1 MTDDR
6 AKRRADRARR
16 APRAA
21 TGVAGPRRRPPKL
34 SRTRSRGVVAATT
47 GLLGLSSTKR
57 AAVLAVVVCALAL
70 TVAVPLRNYVT
81 QRYEI
86 AAVAAEQERLAR
98 DVGTL
103 TDERSAL
110 RDPAHIEALARE
122 RLGYARPGEVPYRVE
137 LPGDAN
143 APRDPRDA
151 GAGAELPPA
160 EADLPWY
167 ARVARTT
174 LGTAP

>member
-21 TGVAGPRRRPPKL
+21 TGAAKPRRRTPKL
-34 SRTRSRGVVAATT
+34 SRARSRGVVAATT

-81 QRYEI
+81 QRQELAAVTEQQQELTTEVGELTRQRDRLSDPAEI
-86 AAVAAEQERLAR
+86 AAQAR
-98 DVGTL
+98 
-103 TDERSAL
+103 S
-110 RDPAHIEALARE
+110 
-122 RLGYARPGEVPYRVE
+122 RLGYVMPGEVPYVVQ
-137 LPGDAN
+137 LPG
-143 APRDPRDA
+143 A
-151 GAGAELPPA
+151 GEPPPA
-160 EADLPWY
+160 PAVGSGLTWY
-167 ARVARTT
+167 QALWRDVSGEQR
-174 LGTAP
+174 